1 MASFIS
7 DVVDFNEEAF
17 QNDLYRLSVT
27 AIKVPNTS
35 PSGYEMYEFIGSE
48 RALKL
53 INFRWFHY
61 EDLSIDFSNEG

>member
-7 DVVDFNEEAF
+7 EVVDFNEVAF

-48 RALKL
+48 RALHI
-53 INFRWFHY
+53 INELWFHY
-61 EDLSIDFSNEG
+61 EDLSLDFSNEG